1 MRGADVGSD
10 HHLLV
15 ATLKLKLKRCHAQQQ
30 ARTKYNVTH
39 PRDPSVAEA
48 FQINLRNRFQALE
61 DIEDEDGT
69 IDTLWELLKS
79 SWISTCEDTLG
90 RQ

>member
-15 ATLKLKLKRCHAQQQ
+15 ATLKLKLKRCHARQQ

-39 PRDPSVAEA
+39 LRDPSVAEA
-48 FQINLRNRFQALE
+48 FQINLRNRFQVLE
-61 DIEDEDGT
+61 DIKDEDGT